1 MTATGNQFGMSGN
14 MVMGLIFIVPA
25 CMIFLVLSAKRFN
38 TTDPGLVACSVVL
51 EMGTVMGWVSIA
63 LFATTFQLMGI
74 YIAYLFFF
82 SRS

>member
-1 MTATGNQFGMSGN
+1 
-14 MVMGLIFIVPA
+14 
-25 CMIFLVLSAKRFN
+25 MIFLVLSAKRFN
-38 TTDPGLVACSVVL
+38 TTDPGLVCSAVIL